1 MAVKPNYNFEL
12 SVKDISIIET
22 ALKNK
27 IGRRSQRIIEGED
40 PEMLQQEMKEINDLL
55 GRIHN
60 QKSWYRPQQGIYVSG

>member
-60 QKSWYRPQQGIYVSG
+60 QKSWYRPQQGVYVSG

>member
-1 MAVKPNYNFEL
+1 MVAKPNYNFKL

-60 QKSWYRPQQGIYVSG
+60 QKSWYRPQQGVYVSG

>member
-40 PEMLQQEMKEINDLL
+40 PEMLQQEMKEINELL
-55 GRIHN
+55 GRLYN
-60 QKSWYRPQQGIYVSG
+60 QKNFYRPKNTVYIGG

>member
-40 PEMLQQEMKEINDLL
+40 PEMLQREMKEINDLL

-60 QKSWYRPQQGIYVSG
+60 QKSWYRPQQGVYVSG

>member
-40 PEMLQQEMKEINDLL
+40 PEMLQREMKEINDLL

-60 QKSWYRPQQGIYVSG
+60 QKSWYRPQQGVYVGG

>member
-40 PEMLQQEMKEINDLL
+40 PEMLQREMKEINDLL

-60 QKSWYRPQQGIYVSG
+60 QKSWYRPQQEVYVSG